1 MESGTTIVVDRYAYS
16 GAAFAFSKADAVAR
30 GLSLDWCRKSDVG
43 LPAPDVIIY
52 LNVPLEV
59 AESRGEYGEERYERR
74 DMQVRVRQRFA
85 ALKQADE
92 SSALPSSR
100 WCDIDAAYCC
110 TWRR

>member
-1 MESGTTIVVDRYAYS
+1 M
-16 GAAFAFSKADAVAR
+16 
-30 GLSLDWCRKSDVG
+30 DWCRKSDVG

-52 LNVPLEV
+52 LNMPLEV
-59 AESRGEYGEERYERR
+59 VESRGEYEEERYERR

-85 ALKQADE
+85 TLKQADE

-110 TWRR
+110 TWRSICDGECSMARAARENLRKSGGMRPD